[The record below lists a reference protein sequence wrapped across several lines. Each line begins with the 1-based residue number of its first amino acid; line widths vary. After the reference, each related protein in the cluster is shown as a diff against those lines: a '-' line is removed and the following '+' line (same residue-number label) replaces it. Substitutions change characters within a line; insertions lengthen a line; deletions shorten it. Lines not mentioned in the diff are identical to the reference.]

1 MKKKLVVLLALLSAA
16 MLVTGCGD
24 EEGEVS
30 KKPEIGTLNP
40 IPMNP
45 SEEISSSSAE
55 QSGEETGSAEESAPA
70 SQEPE
75 VIPEGM
81 VRSELTGEWIRE
93 EIKDQRPIAV
103 MVDNESIALDHYGV
117 NSADVVYEIM
127 NSTANGRITR
137 LMCIVKDYEKIE
149 QFGSIR
155 SVRPTN
161 FMLAAEYNAILV
173 HDGGPF
179 YINDYVK
186 KDYSNNL
193 SGGFARFSNGKK
205 QEYTEY
211 VTYEDY
217 KNPTTG
223 KSYQGLK
230 KRLEATKFSK
240 TYNKYYPGEH
250 FNFDYNGVTLDAEE
264 NASVIELPFPH
275 NMSKLYYNEDKKEY
289 EYYEYGKAHIDPLD
303 NNEITSFKNVI
314 IQKCTFCQLDQNGY
328 LIYNCIGEG
337 EGFFCT
343 EGRAIPITWFKG
355 SESGLT
361 VFKDKQT
368 GEEITLNVGKTYIT
382 LVPDDN
388 WNEMKIHN

>member
-1 MKKKLVVLLALLSAA
+1 MKRRCLVLVALLSAV
-16 MLVTGCGD
+16 MLATGCGS
-24 EEGEVS
+24 EEGELS

-40 IPMNP
+40 IPVES
-45 SEEISSSSAE
+45 SEEQSSESKVEAQEESTAESSSE
-55 QSGEETGSAEESAPA
+55 
-70 SQEPE
+70 EPE
-75 VIPEGM
+75 ENHEGM
-81 VRSELTGEWIRE
+81 YRSELTGEWIAE
-93 EIKDQRPIAV
+93 ELQDQRPIAV

-117 NSADVVYEIM
+117 NSADIVYEIM

-179 YINDYVK
+179 YINDWVK
-186 KDYSNNL
+186 KKYSNNL

-205 QEYTEY
+205 TEYTEY

-240 TYNKYYPGEH
+240 TYNEYYPGAH
-250 FNFDYNGVTLDAEE
+250 FNFDYRGVEMGDAAKAET
-264 NASVIELPFPH
+264 VELPFPH
-275 NMSKLYYNEDKKEY
+275 NKSKLYYNEDEKKY
-289 EYYEYGKAHIDPLD
+289 EYHEYGRAHIDPMD
-303 NNEITSFKNVI
+303 DDRVTMFTNVI
-314 IQKCTFCQLDQNGY
+314 VQCCTFCQLDQNGY

-337 EGFFCT
+337 DGFYCT
-343 EGRAIPITWFKG
+343 EGKAIPVHWKKS

-361 VFKDKQT
+361 VFTDANT
-368 GEEITLNVGKTYIT
+368 GEEISINVGKTYIT
-382 LVPDDN
+382 LVPSDN
-388 WNEMKIHN
+388 WNEMKIY

>member
-1 MKKKLVVLLALLSAA
+1 MKKRLVVLLALLSAA
-16 MLVTGCGD
+16 MLVTGCG
-24 EEGEVS
+24 EGEGEVS
-30 KKPEIGTLNP
+30 KKPEIGSLNP

-45 SEEISSSSAE
+45 SQDSSSEDEASAE
-55 QSGEETGSAEESAPA
+55 ESGSAEESAPE
-70 SQEPE
+70 SQMPE
-75 VIPEGM
+75 EIPEGM

-179 YINDYVK
+179 YIDEYLK
-186 KDYSNNL
+186 KDYSNYL

-250 FNFDYNGVTLDAEE
+250 FNFDYSGVNLDAEP
-264 NASVIELPFPH
+264 NANTIELPFPH
-275 NMSKLYYNEDKKEY
+275 NKSKLYYNEDEKVY
-289 EYYEYGKAHIDPLD
+289 EYYEYGKAHVDPLD
-303 NNEITSFKNVI
+303 DNNITSFKNVI
-314 IQKCTFCQLDQNGY
+314 IQKCSFCQLDQNGY
-328 LIYNCIGEG
+328 MIYNCIGEG
-337 EGFFCT
+337 EGYYCT
-343 EGRAIPITWFKG
+343 EGKAIPITWYKG

-361 VFKDKQT
+361 VFKNQKT
-368 GEEITLNVGKTYIT
+368 GEEITMNVGKTYIT

-388 WNEMKIHN
+388 WNEMKILK